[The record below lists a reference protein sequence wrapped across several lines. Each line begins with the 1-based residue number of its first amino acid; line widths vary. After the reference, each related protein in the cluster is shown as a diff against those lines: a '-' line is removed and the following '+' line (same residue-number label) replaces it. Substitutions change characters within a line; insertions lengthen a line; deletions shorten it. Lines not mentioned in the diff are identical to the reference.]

1 MNKNGWGLRVELV
14 FILIF
19 LIALVI
25 STVLLNQIGLFDD
38 MKYDTGNSNYSDVEN
53 DLVDAAKSYINQN
66 YESDMLESVTLVTY
80 STLKNQNYIEKL
92 KDYTGKE
99 CTGYVEVIKDEGMIL
114 FYPYVK
120 CARYI
125 SSKYDSSKDW

>member
-19 LIALVI
+19 LIGLVI

-38 MKYDTGNSNYSDVEN
+38 MKYESGNSNYGDVES
-53 DLVDAAKSYINQN
+53 DLVNAAKSYINQN
-66 YESDMLESVTLVTY
+66 YESDMLESETLVKY
-80 STLKNQNYIEKL
+80 STLKSQNYIEEL

-99 CTGYVEVIKDEGMIL
+99 CSGYVEVIKDEGMLL
-114 FYPYVK
+114 FYPYIK
-120 CARYI
+120 CPRYVTN
-125 SSKYDSSKDW
+125 KYDFSKDW